1 MTPNLPHLTPQKKKK
16 RPWPIALR
24 LVLGLLLLI
33 LIGTGLLM
41 VPAASSGDPLPF
53 MDAFFTATSALTVTG
68 LTVQTTSQAFTLFGH
83 LTLLVLIQIGGVG
96 YMFAI
101 SLILLLLR
109 RGLTFRDRLT
119 LTASLGLDK
128 PGAIFLVLRRSFWGI
143 LVIEAVGA
151 LLLYFHWRANGI
163 VAEDRVLLFAVFH
176 AVSAFCN
183 AGFDLF
189 AGLPAYPDGI
199 PADNVSLLIMGML
212 IFIGG
217 LGIPVLSELLNLKKI
232 QQLHLHKAPK
242 SKKKN
247 LVTFVSS
254 WLTGWH
260 WPHFSL
266 HTRLT
271 LRVVVLLVLVG
282 WLGLFLPEI
291 RPDGVLHGLPTSNQL
306 MRSLFQ
312 SLSARTAGFPGLSDF
327 DMLQNESQLL
337 IMTLMF
343 IGCAPASM
351 GGGITT
357 GTFGVLLLN
366 LRSYVL
372 GLPEVRW
379 GQRTI
384 APGIVRR
391 AGVVLTIS
399 IGLVIFA
406 TWLILMTHRL
416 PLNTVLFE
424 VISAFATCGLSLG
437 ITGELNLFG
446 RMVIIVLMLWGR
458 LGALTLVMALAA
470 NGESKTNIH
479 YPPEKVLI

>member
-1 MTPNLPHLTPQKKKK
+1 MNKKPPYLPISERQK

-24 LVLGLLLLI
+24 LVLGLIILI
-33 LIGTGLLM
+33 LLGTALLM
-41 VPAASSGDPLPF
+41 LPAASNQQPLPF
-53 MDAFFTATSALTVTG
+53 IDAFFTATSALTVTG
-68 LTVQTTSQAFTLFGH
+68 LTVRTTSTDFTLFGH
-83 LTLLVLIQIGGVG
+83 LTLLGLIQIGGVG

-101 SLILLLLR
+101 SLLLLLLR

-143 LVIEAVGA
+143 LIIEAVGA
-151 LLLYFHWRANGI
+151 LLLYLHWRANGI
-163 VAEDRVLLFAVFH
+163 VAEDRLLLFAVFH

-189 AGLPAYPDGI
+189 AGLSAYPDGI
-199 PADNVSLLIMGML
+199 PADNVSLFIMGTL

-217 LGIPVLSELLNLKKI
+217 LGIPVLSEILNLKKMRPTR
-232 QQLHLHKAPK
+232 HHKATK
-242 SKKKN
+242 RTKKN
-247 LVTFVSS
+247 VVAFVFS
-254 WLTGWH
+254 WFNLR

-282 WLGLFLPEI
+282 WVGLFLPEV

-337 IMTLMF
+337 IMVLMF

-366 LRSYVL
+366 VRSYAL

-379 GQRTI
+379 GSHTI

-399 IGLVIFA
+399 IFLVVLA

-416 PLNTVLFE
+416 PLNMVLFE

-446 RMVIIVLMLWGR
+446 RLIIIVLMLWGR

-470 NGESKTNIH
+470 NGESKTHVH

>member
-1 MTPNLPHLTPQKKKK
+1 MRFALLPSTTKKNRPQ

-33 LIGTGLLM
+33 LVGTGLLM
-41 VPAASSGDPLPF
+41 LPAASRAEPLPF
-53 MDAFFTATSALTVTG
+53 IDAFFTATSALTVTG
-68 LTVQTTSQAFTLFGH
+68 LTVQSTGQAFTLFGH
-83 LTLLVLIQIGGVG
+83 LTLLGLIQIGGVG

-101 SLILLLLR
+101 SLILLVLR

-119 LTASLGLDK
+119 LTASLGLDQ
-128 PGAIFLVLRRSFWGI
+128 PGAILLVLKRSFWGI
-143 LVIEAVGA
+143 LIIEAVGA
-151 LLLYFHWRANGI
+151 LLLYLHWRASGI
-163 VAEDRVLLFAVFH
+163 VAEERLLLFAVFH

-189 AGLPAYPDGI
+189 AGLSAYPDGI
-199 PADNVSLLIMGML
+199 PADNVSLLIMGTL

-217 LGIPVLSELLNLKKI
+217 LGIPVLSELLNLKK
-232 QQLHLHKAPK
+232 
-242 SKKKN
+242 
-247 LVTFVSS
+247 VSRR
-254 WLTGWH
+254 
-260 WPHFSL
+260 HFSL
-266 HTRLT
+266 HTRMT
-271 LRVVVLLVLVG
+271 LSVVVLLVMVG
-282 WLGLFLPEI
+282 WVGLFLPEI

-306 MRSLFQ
+306 TRSLFQ
-312 SLSARTAGFPGLSDF
+312 SLSARTAGFPGLADF
-327 DMLQNESQLL
+327 DRLQGESQLL
-337 IMTLMF
+337 IMVLMF

-379 GQRTI
+379 GHRTV
-384 APGIVRR
+384 APDIVRR

-416 PLNTVLFE
+416 PLNAVLFE

-446 RMVIIVLMLWGR
+446 RLILVVLMLWGR

-470 NGESKTNIH
+470 SGEARTHVH

>member
-1 MTPNLPHLTPQKKKK
+1 MNQASKKKSPQ
-16 RPWPIALR
+16 PWPVALR
-24 LVLGLLLLI
+24 LVLGLIALTVLGTALLL
-33 LIGTGLLM
+33 L
-41 VPAASSGDPLPF
+41 PAASSAEPLTF
-53 MDAFFTATSALTVTG
+53 MDALFTAVSALTVTG
-68 LTVQTTSQAFTLFGH
+68 LTVRTTSTDFTLFGH
-83 LTLLVLIQIGGVG
+83 LTILALIQIGGVG

-101 SLILLLLR
+101 SLVLLFLR
-109 RGLTFRDRLT
+109 RSLSFRDRLT

-143 LVIEAVGA
+143 LIIEAVGA
-151 LLLYFHWRANGI
+151 MLLYFHWRANGI
-163 VAEDRVLLFAVFH
+163 VAEERLLLFAVFH

-199 PADNVSLLIMGML
+199 PADNVSLFIMGTL

-217 LGIPVLSELLNLKKI
+217 LGIPVLSEILNLKKV
-232 QQLHLHKAPK
+232 QQIHHHKGSRLSRK
-242 SKKKN
+242 S
-247 LVTFVSS
+247 VRAFFSF

-282 WLGLFLPEI
+282 WIGLFLPEV

-327 DMLQNESQLL
+327 DMLQSESQLL
-337 IMTLMF
+337 IMMLMF

-366 LRSYVL
+366 LRSYAL

-379 GQRTI
+379 GYRTI
-384 APGIVRR
+384 SPDIVRR
-391 AGVVLTIS
+391 AGVVLTVS
-399 IGLVIFA
+399 IGLVVLA

-416 PLNTVLFE
+416 PLNMVLFE

-446 RMVIIVLMLWGR
+446 QLMIMVLMVWGR
-458 LGALTLVMALAA
+458 LGALTLVTALGA
-470 NGESKTNIH
+470 NGEAKTHVH

>member
-1 MTPNLPHLTPQKKKK
+1 MTLELPPLTPRKREK

-33 LIGTGLLM
+33 LVGTGLLM
-41 VPAASSGDPLPF
+41 LPAASSSDPLPF

-128 PGAIFLVLRRSFWGI
+128 PGAILLVLRRSFWGI
-143 LVIEAVGA
+143 LIIEAVGA
-151 LLLYFHWRANGI
+151 LLLYLHWRASGI
-163 VAEDRVLLFAVFH
+163 VAEERVLLFAVFH

-199 PADNVSLLIMGML
+199 PADNVSLLIMGTL

-217 LGIPVLSELLNLKKI
+217 LGIPVLSELLNLKKVRR
-232 QQLHLHKAPK
+232 
-242 SKKKN
+242 S
-247 LVTFVSS
+247 
-254 WLTGWH
+254 
-260 WPHFSL
+260 HFSL
-266 HTRLT
+266 HTRMT
-271 LRVVVLLVLVG
+271 LSVVVLLVLVG

-379 GQRTI
+379 GHRTI

-416 PLNTVLFE
+416 PLNAVLFE

-437 ITGELNLFG
+437 ITGELNFFG
-446 RMVIIVLMLWGR
+446 RLVIIVLMLWGR

-470 NGESKTNIH
+470 NGEARTHVH

>member
-1 MTPNLPHLTPQKKKK
+1 MNQASKKKSPQ
-16 RPWPIALR
+16 PWPVALR
-24 LVLGLLLLI
+24 LVLGLIALTVLGTALLL
-33 LIGTGLLM
+33 L
-41 VPAASSGDPLPF
+41 PAASSAEPLTF
-53 MDAFFTATSALTVTG
+53 MDALFTAVSALTVTG
-68 LTVQTTSQAFTLFGH
+68 LTVRTTSTDFTLFGH
-83 LTLLVLIQIGGVG
+83 LTILALIQIGGVG

-101 SLILLLLR
+101 SLVLLFLR
-109 RGLTFRDRLT
+109 RSLSFRDRLT

-143 LVIEAVGA
+143 LIIEAVGA
-151 LLLYFHWRANGI
+151 MLLYFHWRANGI
-163 VAEDRVLLFAVFH
+163 VAEERLLLFAVFH

-199 PADNVSLLIMGML
+199 PADNVSLFIMGTL

-217 LGIPVLSELLNLKKI
+217 LGIPVLSEILNLKKV
-232 QQLHLHKAPK
+232 QQIHHHKGSRLSRK
-242 SKKKN
+242 S
-247 LVTFVSS
+247 VRAFFSF

-282 WLGLFLPEI
+282 WIGLFLPEV
-291 RPDGVLHGLPTSNQL
+291 RPDGGLHGLPTSNQL

-327 DMLQNESQLL
+327 DMLQSESQLL
-337 IMTLMF
+337 IMMLMF

-366 LRSYVL
+366 LRSYAL

-379 GQRTI
+379 GYRTI
-384 APGIVRR
+384 SPDIVRR
-391 AGVVLTIS
+391 AGVVLTVS
-399 IGLVIFA
+399 IGLVVLA

-416 PLNTVLFE
+416 PLNMVLFE

-446 RMVIIVLMLWGR
+446 QLMIMVLMVWGR
-458 LGALTLVMALAA
+458 LGALTLVTALGA
-470 NGESKTNIH
+470 NGEAKTHVH

>member
-1 MTPNLPHLTPQKKKK
+1 MTLKLPHLIPKKKEK
-16 RPWPIALR
+16 HPWPIALR

-33 LIGTGLLM
+33 LVGTGLLM
-41 VPAASSGDPLPF
+41 LPAASSADPLPF

-101 SLILLLLR
+101 SLILLVLR

-128 PGAIFLVLRRSFWGI
+128 PGAILQVVRRSFWGI
-143 LVIEAVGA
+143 LIIEAVGA
-151 LLLYFHWRANGI
+151 LLLYLHWRSNGI
-163 VAEDRVLLFAVFH
+163 VAEERVLLFAVFH

-199 PADNVSLLIMGML
+199 PADNVSLLIMGAL

-217 LGIPVLSELLNLKKI
+217 LGIPVLSELLNLKKVRRR
-232 QQLHLHKAPK
+232 Q
-242 SKKKN
+242 
-247 LVTFVSS
+247 
-254 WLTGWH
+254 
-260 WPHFSL
+260 FSL

-271 LRVVVLLVLVG
+271 LSVVVLLVLVG

-306 MRSLFQ
+306 VRSLFQ

-337 IMTLMF
+337 IMALMF

-366 LRSYVL
+366 LRSYAL

-379 GQRTI
+379 GHRAI
-384 APGIVRR
+384 APGVVRR
-391 AGVVLTIS
+391 AGVVLTLS
-399 IGLVIFA
+399 IGLVVVA
-406 TWLILMTHRL
+406 TWLLLMTHRL

-446 RMVIIVLMLWGR
+446 RLVIIILMLWGR

-470 NGESKTNIH
+470 NGESRTNIH
-479 YPPEKVLI
+479 YPAEKVLI

>member
-1 MTPNLPHLTPQKKKK
+1 MNKKPPYLPVSERQK
-16 RPWPIALR
+16 RPWPVALR
-24 LVLGLLLLI
+24 LVLGLILLI
-33 LIGTGLLM
+33 LLGTGLLM
-41 VPAASSGDPLPF
+41 LPAASNHQPLPF
-53 MDAFFTATSALTVTG
+53 IDAFFTATSALTVTG
-68 LTVQTTSQAFTLFGH
+68 LTVRTTSTDFTLMGH
-83 LTLLVLIQIGGVG
+83 LTLLGLIQVGGVG
-96 YMFAI
+96 YMFAV
-101 SLILLLLR
+101 SLLLLFLR

-143 LVIEAVGA
+143 LIVEAVGA

-163 VAEDRVLLFAVFH
+163 VAEERLLLFAVFH

-189 AGLPAYPDGI
+189 AGLSAYPDGI
-199 PADNVSLLIMGML
+199 PADNVSLFIMGTL

-217 LGIPVLSELLNLKKI
+217 LGIPVLSEILNLKKV
-232 QQLHLHKAPK
+232 QQIHHHKGTKLTKK
-242 SKKKN
+242 S
-247 LVTFVSS
+247 VRAFFSF

-282 WLGLFLPEI
+282 WVGLFLPEV

-327 DMLQNESQLL
+327 NTLQNESQLL
-337 IMTLMF
+337 IMVLMF

-366 LRSYVL
+366 LRSYAL

-379 GQRTI
+379 GYRAI
-384 APGIVRR
+384 APDIVRR
-391 AGVVLTIS
+391 AGVVLTVS
-399 IGLVIFA
+399 IFLVVVA

-416 PLNTVLFE
+416 PLNMVLFE

-446 RMVIIVLMLWGR
+446 RLILIVLMLWGR
-458 LGALTLVMALAA
+458 LGALTLVTALGA
-470 NGESKTNIH
+470 NGESKTNIQ
-479 YPPEKVLI
+479 YPAEKVLI

>member
-1 MTPNLPHLTPQKKKK
+1 ML
-16 RPWPIALR
+16 
-24 LVLGLLLLI
+24 
-33 LIGTGLLM
+33 
-41 VPAASSGDPLPF
+41 PAASSGDPLPF

-143 LVIEAVGA
+143 LIIEAVGA
-151 LLLYFHWRANGI
+151 LLLYLHWRANGI
-163 VAEDRVLLFAVFH
+163 VAEERVLLFAVFH

-189 AGLPAYPDGI
+189 AGCPPIPTASRPTTFPAYHGHADLYRRAGHSGPLRNTQPQKD
-199 PADNVSLLIMGML
+199 PAIR
-212 IFIGG
+212 
-217 LGIPVLSELLNLKKI
+217 
-232 QQLHLHKAPK
+232 HHKGTK
-242 SKKKN
+242 LTKKN
-247 LVTFVSS
+247 FVAFVSS
-254 WLTGWH
+254 WFDFGIGPTFRCIRALPAGGGPAGAGGLGGPLFARNSAGWGAARAAH
-260 WPHFSL
+260 QQPVDAL
-266 HTRLT
+266 
-271 LRVVVLLVLVG
+271 
-282 WLGLFLPEI
+282 
-291 RPDGVLHGLPTSNQL
+291 
-306 MRSLFQ
+306 LFQ

-337 IMTLMF
+337 IMVLMF

-379 GQRTI
+379 GHRTI

-416 PLNTVLFE
+416 PLNMVLFE

-446 RMVIIVLMLWGR
+446 RLVIIVLMLWGR

>member
-1 MTPNLPHLTPQKKKK
+1 MYSVLSQSAAKKNRPH

-33 LIGTGLLM
+33 LVGTGLLM
-41 VPAASSGDPLPF
+41 LPAASRAGPLPF

-83 LTLLVLIQIGGVG
+83 LTLLGLIQIGGVG

-109 RGLTFRDRLT
+109 RGLSFRDRLT

-128 PGAIFLVLRRSFWGI
+128 PGAILLVLRRSFWGI
-143 LVIEAVGA
+143 LIIEAVGA
-151 LLLYFHWRANGI
+151 LLLYLHWRSSGI
-163 VAEDRVLLFAVFH
+163 VAEDRLLLFAIFH

-189 AGLPAYPDGI
+189 AGLPAYPGGI
-199 PADNVSLLIMGML
+199 PADNVSLLIMGTL

-217 LGIPVLSELLNLKKI
+217 LGIPVLSELLNLKK
-232 QQLHLHKAPK
+232 
-242 SKKKN
+242 
-247 LVTFVSS
+247 VRRR
-254 WLTGWH
+254 
-260 WPHFSL
+260 HFSL
-266 HTRLT
+266 HTRVT
-271 LRVVVLLVLVG
+271 LSVVVLLIMVG

-327 DMLQNESQLL
+327 DRLQGESQLL
-337 IMTLMF
+337 IMVLMF

-379 GQRTI
+379 GHRTI
-384 APGIVRR
+384 APDIVRR

-406 TWLILMTHRL
+406 TWLILMTHNL
-416 PLNTVLFE
+416 PLNAVLFE

-437 ITGELNLFG
+437 ITSELNLFG
-446 RMVIIVLMLWGR
+446 RLVLVVLMLWGR

-470 NGESKTNIH
+470 NGEARTHVH
-479 YPPEKVLI
+479 YPAEKVLI

>member
-1 MTPNLPHLTPQKKKK
+1 MTLKLPHLTPRKKEK

-33 LIGTGLLM
+33 LVGTGLLM
-41 VPAASSGDPLPF
+41 LPAASSAEPLPF

-68 LTVQTTSQAFTLFGH
+68 LTVRTTSQAFTLFGH
-83 LTLLVLIQIGGVG
+83 LTLLALIQIGGVG

-101 SLILLLLR
+101 SLILLVLR

-128 PGAIFLVLRRSFWGI
+128 PGAILRVVKRSFWGI
-143 LVIEAVGA
+143 LIIEAVGA
-151 LLLYFHWRANGI
+151 LLLYLHWRSSGI

-199 PADNVSLLIMGML
+199 PADNVSLLIMGTL

-217 LGIPVLSELLNLKKI
+217 LGIPVLSELLNLKK
-232 QQLHLHKAPK
+232 
-242 SKKKN
+242 
-247 LVTFVSS
+247 VRRR
-254 WLTGWH
+254 
-260 WPHFSL
+260 HFSL
-266 HTRLT
+266 HTRMT
-271 LRVVVLLVLVG
+271 LSVVVLLVMVG

-306 MRSLFQ
+306 MRTLFQ

-406 TWLILMTHRL
+406 SWLILMTHRL

-437 ITGELNLFG
+437 ITGDLNTFG
-446 RMVIIVLMLWGR
+446 RLVIIVLMLWGR

>member
-1 MTPNLPHLTPQKKKK
+1 
-16 RPWPIALR
+16 
-24 LVLGLLLLI
+24 LGLLLLI
-33 LIGTGLLM
+33 LVGTGLLM
-41 VPAASSGDPLPF
+41 LPAASSGDPLPF

-68 LTVQTTSQAFTLFGH
+68 LTVQTTSEAFTLFGH
-83 LTLLVLIQIGGVG
+83 LTLLALIQIGGVG

-109 RGLTFRDRLT
+109 RGLSFRDRLT

-128 PGAIFLVLRRSFWGI
+128 PGAILLVLRRSFWGI
-143 LVIEAVGA
+143 LIIEAVGT
-151 LLLYFHWRANGI
+151 LLLYLHWRANGI
-163 VAEDRVLLFAVFH
+163 VVEDRVLLFAIFH

-199 PADNVSLLIMGML
+199 PADNVSLFIMGTL

-217 LGIPVLSELLNLKKI
+217 LGIPVLSEILNLKRIRPTRHHKGTKI
-232 QQLHLHKAPK
+232 T
-242 SKKKN
+242 KKN
-247 LVTFVSS
+247 VVAFVSS
-254 WLTGWH
+254 WFNFRRS
-260 WPHFSL
+260 HFSL

-282 WLGLFLPEI
+282 WVGLFLPEV

-327 DMLQNESQLL
+327 DTLQNESQLL
-337 IMTLMF
+337 IMVLMF

-379 GQRTI
+379 GHRTI
-384 APGIVRR
+384 APDIVRR

-406 TWLILMTHRL
+406 TWLILMTNRL
-416 PLNTVLFE
+416 PLNAVLFE